1 MITRGRKMRKRQ
13 IDLLLIITLFFL
25 LELVPIEIEGFQI
38 SKIQNSNSLNS
49 ISINKYIS
57 HEEKKSD
64 TIIWDN
70 YEYNITGAKAWAS
83 QLDVIYP
90 FNCQVGDDFM
100 LNDDMQVT
108 GVHWWGKFWGGY
120 PPWPNPTD
128 FNIIFYADDGTGNMP
143 TGAGMYDPTSTAL
156 AVYFIPDVT
165 GVLCGPYD
173 YWFEYNITLP
183 DPFVITAN
191 TKYWIAI
198 QAVFP
203 WTPQW
208 GWSTNADNP
217 DQLHVPVQG
226 FPMMGEPYWTNIGN
240 FGDMAF
246 QLYGEPNYAPLPP
259 VIHGPYNGDV
269 NNEYDFWTDPITDP
283 SSDSLYIRWD
293 WDDGN
298 ITDWLGPYSSGSN
311 ASASHSWTRG
321 GIYKIRAQLQGMG
334 GQSNWSEPHTISIFQ
349 NTPPI
354 ANFTSTIDELTVT
367 LDASSSYDPD
377 GEITDWLWDFGD
389 GTQAT
394 GEILTHIYQTSGAY
408 PVTLTVK
415 DDFGDT
421 AELTKNLSVEK
432 YQKAL
437 ILGRLKN
444 TTYIGDTIEFTAI
457 NLKVITFQPFTFSIY
472 RSGERLIIRNTYMG
486 HLGYR
491 FILASCL
498 QRV

>member
-1 MITRGRKMRKRQ
+1 MRKRQ
-13 IDLLLIITLFFL
+13 IDSLLIITLFFL
-25 LELVPIEIEGFQI
+25 LTLVPIEIEGFQI
-38 SKIQNSNSLNS
+38 LKIQNSNSLNS
-49 ISINKYIS
+49 LSINKYIS
-57 HEEKKSD
+57 PEEKKSD

-70 YEYNITGAKAWAS
+70 YEYNSTGAKAWAS

-183 DPFVITAN
+183 DPFVVTAN

-246 QLYGEPNYAPLPP
+246 QLYGEPNYAPLSP

-269 NNEYDFWTDPITDP
+269 NIEYDFWTDPIIDP
-283 SSDSLYIRWD
+283 YGDSLYIRWD

-298 ITDWLGPYSSGSN
+298 ITDWIGPYSSGSIVY
-311 ASASHSWTRG
+311 ASHAWEDPG
-321 GIYKIRAQLQGMG
+321 MYDIRAQLKGTG
-334 GQSNWSEPHTISIFQ
+334 GESDWSEPHTITIVQ
-349 NTPPI
+349 NQPPSTPILTGPSQGKRGI
-354 ANFTSTIDELTVT
+354 CYNYEIESVDPENENISYYIDWGDETNTGWIGPFPSGQEQTLNHTWNKKGTYTIKTKAQDSHDQESDWGTLTVT
-367 LDASSSYDPD
+367 MPYEPPQFPF
-377 GEITDWLWDFGD
+377 IQW
-389 GTQAT
+389 
-394 GEILTHIYQTSGAY
+394 IL
-408 PVTLTVK
+408 
-415 DDFGDT
+415 
-421 AELTKNLSVEK
+421 
-432 YQKAL
+432 
-437 ILGRLKN
+437 
-444 TTYIGDTIEFTAI
+444 
-457 NLKVITFQPFTFSIY
+457 
-472 RSGERLIIRNTYMG
+472 ERFPHAFPLLRYLLN
-486 HLGYR
+486 
-491 FILASCL
+491 F
-498 QRV
+498 